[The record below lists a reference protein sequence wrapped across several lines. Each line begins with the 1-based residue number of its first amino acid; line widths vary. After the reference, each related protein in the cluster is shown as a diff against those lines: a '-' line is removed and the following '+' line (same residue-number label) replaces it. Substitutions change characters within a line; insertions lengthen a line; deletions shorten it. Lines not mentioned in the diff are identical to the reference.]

1 MKPTEHDLVILGG
14 GPGGYV
20 AALRAAQLGLSVAC
34 VDENRLLGGT
44 CLRVGCIPSKA
55 LLESTARLAEARDGL
70 AAHGVRV
77 EGVALDLAVMLQR
90 KDQIVRGLA
99 QGVDGLFRRRKVARY
114 EGRGRIVGPGR
125 VIVEGEKGGQ
135 RLAARHIIIAT
146 GSKPATLPGVAPD
159 GDRIGTSTEALAYA
173 EVPGHLVVIGGGYI
187 GLELGSVW
195 RRCGAKVTVLEAL
208 DRILPESDAE
218 FARQAQAIFE
228 KQGLE
233 FRFGSRVR
241 RAAAAGKKCSVELE
255 SGESLSC
262 DRVLVAVGRVP
273 NTDDLGLD
281 GAGVECD
288 DRGHVQVDAALATSV
303 AGIHAIGDCIRGPKL
318 AHKASDEGIACVE
331 RIATGY
337 GHVDY
342 SAIPSVV
349 YTHPELAA
357 VGNSEEQLQAAGRE
371 YRKFVFPFR
380 ANGRARTL
388 GETEGGVK
396 ILADRRTDRLLG
408 VHILGPRAGDLI
420 AEAAAAM
427 RFGATSEDVAR
438 CCHAH
443 PTLSEA
449 LGEAAWG
456 ISGLA
461 ITISEALRESRLDL

>member
-1 MKPTEHDLVILGG
+1 MERKEYDLVIIGG

-20 AALRAAQLGLSVAC
+20 AAIRAAQLGLKTAC
-34 VDENRLLGGT
+34 VESRETLGGT
-44 CLRVGCIPSKA
+44 CLNVGCIPSKA

-159 GDRIGTSTEALAYA
+159 GDRIGISTEALAYA

-208 DRILPESDAE
+208 DRVLPERDAE

-241 RAAAAGKKCSVELE
+241 RAAAAGKKCPVDLE
-255 SGESLSC
+255 SG
-262 DRVLVAVGRVP
+262 
-273 NTDDLGLD
+273 
-281 GAGVECD
+281 
-288 DRGHVQVDAALATSV
+288 
-303 AGIHAIGDCIRGPKL
+303 
-318 AHKASDEGIACVE
+318 
-331 RIATGY
+331 
-337 GHVDY
+337 
-342 SAIPSVV
+342 
-349 YTHPELAA
+349 
-357 VGNSEEQLQAAGRE
+357 
-371 YRKFVFPFR
+371 
-380 ANGRARTL
+380 
-388 GETEGGVK
+388 
-396 ILADRRTDRLLG
+396 
-408 VHILGPRAGDLI
+408 
-420 AEAAAAM
+420 
-427 RFGATSEDVAR
+427 
-438 CCHAH
+438 
-443 PTLSEA
+443 
-449 LGEAAWG
+449 
-456 ISGLA
+456 
-461 ITISEALRESRLDL
+461 